1 MADGGEINP
10 GDEPEANRSQPVVAV
25 SAKDLAAA
33 FGVGVRRIQQLA
45 SDKEGN
51 VVARIGRDQYDMVA
65 STQNFIAMVED
76 AAKVAMTGG
85 AKDYNEERTRLISA
99 RADKAELELT
109 ILRGDAVLMPDVE
122 ALVAEEYGALRLGL
136 SQISG
141 GIARKLSKTSDAAVC
156 QEIVADAVEGALR
169 SLTADQ
175 PGGKKPR
182 TRQLPGAEDIDD
194 ADD

>member
-1 MADGGEINP
+1 ML
-10 GDEPEANRSQPVVAV
+10 DESEMTSDQKPEAKSAPPVVAV

-33 FGVGVRRIQQLA
+33 FGVGVRRVQQLA

-51 VVARIGRDQYDMVA
+51 VVVRLGRDQYDMIA
-65 STQNFIAMVED
+65 STQNYIAMVEE
-76 AAKVAMTGG
+76 AATVAMTTG
-85 AKDYNEERTRLISA
+85 AKDYNEERTRLTSA

-122 ALVAEEYGALRLGL
+122 ALVSEEYGALRLGL

-141 GIARKLSKTSDAAVC
+141 GIARKLSATSDAAVC

-169 SLTADQ
+169 TLTADQ
-175 PGGKKPR
+175 PDGKRPR
-182 TRQLPGAEDIDD
+182 TRQLPGADDIDD